1 MIGRGVMQC
10 HAKAG
15 LYFPDCYAYRGM
27 KMCCAQGILACQ
39 YSSCKSYHNE
49 SVTYASVLCRW
60 ARPMMMIQF
69 ACYVVWL
76 SAFQIFLLLFQV
88 IFLC

>member
-1 MIGRGVMQC
+1 
-10 HAKAG
+10 
-15 LYFPDCYAYRGM
+15 
-27 KMCCAQGILACQ
+27 MCCAQGILACQ
-39 YSSCKSYHNE
+39 YSSCKSYYNE
-49 SVTYASVLCRW
+49 SMTDASALCRW

-88 IFLC
+88 IPFVLTSFQFAAIICIVCLLPHIL